1 MEGNEVE
8 NSKILAE
15 HNHGS
20 QYAILTNQDLN
31 GKMCKTESVDRKA
44 QQWRVISKCQL
55 LVVIIQFGF
64 ISSRIYH
71 IIKTSLA
78 TDDCIKLFVYVMPY

>member
-1 MEGNEVE
+1 MKMEGNEVE

-31 GKMCKTESVDRKA
+31 GKMCQTESVDTR
-44 QQWRVISKCQL
+44 RL
-55 LVVIIQFGF
+55 
-64 ISSRIYH
+64 SSGG
-71 IIKTSLA
+71 
-78 TDDCIKLFVYVMPY
+78 